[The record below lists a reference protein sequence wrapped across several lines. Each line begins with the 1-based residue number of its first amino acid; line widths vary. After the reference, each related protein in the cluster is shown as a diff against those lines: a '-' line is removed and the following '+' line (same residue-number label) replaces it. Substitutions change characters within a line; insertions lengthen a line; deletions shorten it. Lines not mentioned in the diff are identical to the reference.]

1 MDLGIKLCAI
11 DIGTEFGAID
21 PGAEP
26 ALQVGPFPFSLPSFP
41 FPLFLSSLSP
51 DASRRRRRS
60 RRTSRRGGDG
70 WGVAG
75 LGHRRRVEVIA
86 PAAKVDA

>member
-1 MDLGIKLCAI
+1 VTWQQLGTVDLGAVDL
-11 DIGTEFGAID
+11 DVEFGVID

-26 ALQVGPFPFSLPSFP
+26 ALHVGPFPFSLPSFP

-60 RRTSRRGGDG
+60 RRTSR
-70 WGVAG
+70 AS
-75 LGHRRRVEVIA
+75 
-86 PAAKVDA
+86 